1 MILIGIIIGILI
13 SILVVA
19 TLTFFRRILEKQI
32 TIIEKQVDLKAP
44 KPKGYIIEPEDEIDE
59 ARANIIAKNKSS
71 GRDTNI
77 DDLRI

>member
-44 KPKGYIIEPEDEIDE
+44 KPKGYIIEPPEEIDE
-59 ARANIIAKNKSS
+59 MRSDIIKRNRGS
-71 GRDTNI
+71 GRDTPI
-77 DDLRI
+77 SDLR